1 MVEPLLGDFLPR
13 AFLHRLFDKITG
25 NVRKKSVYPYAYFI
39 LILLFKLPLAVNGPA
54 HQPTGILAADDSSG
68 DYLTAPW
75 ITLAD
80 IRDVRDDLIVQG
92 GNRRRFPVGLS
103 HIRAE
108 FLRMPKGGI
117 LLCNIFPQTP
127 AAAGADFRIPIGR
140 MVLITVDRAFRTA
153 PVGDKHKVIFRKHDP
168 LFHTLHLTFYG
179 LGNLLSAFK
188 FKDYI
193 GHFRVKPEINSCRF
207 QIPLHRQYQ

>member
-1 MVEPLLGDFLPR
+1 
-13 AFLHRLFDKITG
+13 
-25 NVRKKSVYPYAYFI
+25 
-39 LILLFKLPLAVNGPA
+39 
-54 HQPTGILAADDSSG
+54 
-68 DYLTAPW
+68 
-75 ITLAD
+75 
-80 IRDVRDDLIVQG
+80 
-92 GNRRRFPVGLS
+92 
-103 HIRAE
+103 
-108 FLRMPKGGI
+108 MPKGGI

-153 PVGDKHKVIFRKHDP
+153 PVGDKHKVIIRKHDP

-188 FKDYI
+188 FKDHI

-207 QIPLHRQYQ
+207 QIPLHRQDQGFILVILGELQCAEIRQPCNMMDKTLKIQFHFQCTVPVLKGKHSPPIQPERGIKHFLVKHILNGLVVQIFIPCHKKLHDLHAALLA